1 MSFIR
6 RSGGALLCAVLVL
19 GLTACGSS
27 VSPPDEWSEGGDTF
41 QMAGSVSERI
51 KNLLEYHA
59 DMDQS
64 QRQMLERALANEGEV
79 SHADYLTAWDN
90 YRQCLIAKGYN
101 PPTMR
106 LINGVYI
113 HQTKIDTS
121 GMSEAQQDK
130 LNRDVDGCQARYVLS
145 VDDIYR
151 LNVANP
157 GLYSNPDVALVDCL
171 RRHALVPKDYS
182 VDQYRAE
189 SERFFDTDVSD
200 TKTEREAYT
209 KRREAFSFDFNAPQA
224 RTCVVTND
232 SSLLIDELEAWKPL
246 S

>member
-1 MSFIR
+1 MLFIR
-6 RSGGALLCAVLVL
+6 RSCSAILCTALTL
-19 GLTACGSS
+19 GLTACGSPIS
-27 VSPPDEWSEGGDTF
+27 SSSGWSEGGDTF

-51 KNLLEYHA
+51 KNLLEYHT

-64 QRQMLERALANEGEV
+64 QRQMLERALANEGKI

-90 YRQCLIAKGYN
+90 YRQCLVDKGYST
-101 PPTMR
+101 PTMR
-106 LINGVYI
+106 MINGVYI
-113 HQTKIDTS
+113 HQTKLDTS

-130 LNRDVDGCQARYVLS
+130 LNRDIDGCQTRYVLS

-182 VDQYRAE
+182 VNQYRAE
-189 SERFFDTDVSD
+189 GERFFDADVSD
-200 TKTEREAYT
+200 AKTEREAYS
-209 KRREAFSFDFNAPQA
+209 KRREAFSFDFNDPQA

-246 S
+246 G